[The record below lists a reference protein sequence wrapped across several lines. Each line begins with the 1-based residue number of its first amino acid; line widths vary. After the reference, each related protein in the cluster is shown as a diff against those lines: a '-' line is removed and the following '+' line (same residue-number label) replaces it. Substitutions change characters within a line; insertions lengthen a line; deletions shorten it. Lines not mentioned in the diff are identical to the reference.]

1 MHRFATLVVV
11 ALAAALSAG
20 CAAQSPR
27 NRASSAAGP
36 AVGLIAEGN
45 AFQRSGMRNA
55 VVAGIARATGRDV
68 VVVDAPASADD
79 GQTKDLAAKLAKEDA
94 ALARYNWRETRCAAD
109 WVMLTAARNG
119 LAGVYRMTLDY
130 AERRTPASKTDVLPA
145 SRHALRAVLG
155 AIGLATPDV
164 IVEESITGAV
174 TVAPAT
180 GGASRLPLSATSREI
195 EPTAFSAGLDVR
207 GAVAAAVGK
216 LARPKEPDWEAVAR
230 KLLASG
236 CPFLALAVSDARGSE
251 PPVRRQ
257 ALAAMR
263 RSVGPVA
270 RKPTAGV
277 APSAAEPPPAEPVPE
292 AAEPPPDN
300 NTYSCDALC
309 SMHMIQICNR
319 DKVLWSA
326 HRSAWKSTP
335 CGKRRDE
342 DFLQDCYRQQWL
354 NGAFHDSCVV
364 PCEASTEGR
373 EQLINILRGAGCVRL
388 RPS

>member
-1 MHRFATLVVV
+1 DTRRAAPRASVAACQPDVSRGQARDARFTPARVIHGRSSMAPSGHGSCARIFVAMHRFATLVVV

-155 AIGLATPDV
+155 AIG
-164 IVEESITGAV
+164 
-174 TVAPAT
+174 
-180 GGASRLPLSATSREI
+180 
-195 EPTAFSAGLDVR
+195 
-207 GAVAAAVGK
+207 
-216 LARPKEPDWEAVAR
+216 
-230 KLLASG
+230 
-236 CPFLALAVSDARGSE
+236 
-251 PPVRRQ
+251 
-257 ALAAMR
+257 
-263 RSVGPVA
+263 
-270 RKPTAGV
+270 
-277 APSAAEPPPAEPVPE
+277 
-292 AAEPPPDN
+292 
-300 NTYSCDALC
+300 
-309 SMHMIQICNR
+309 
-319 DKVLWSA
+319 
-326 HRSAWKSTP
+326 
-335 CGKRRDE
+335 
-342 DFLQDCYRQQWL
+342 
-354 NGAFHDSCVV
+354 
-364 PCEASTEGR
+364 
-373 EQLINILRGAGCVRL
+373 
-388 RPS
+388 